1 VSSSAR
7 HTGLVLAAL
16 ASGFVMASIDA
27 TVVNVAA
34 VSIRASFGS
43 TLSELTWVVDVYVL
57 TFASLLLLLEAWPRR
72 SGAVA
77 STCWG

>member
-43 TLSELTWVVDVYVL
+43 TLSELTWVV
-57 TFASLLLLLEAWPRR
+57 T
-72 SGAVA
+72 
-77 STCWG
+77 STC